1 MTETVLGVLGGSGV
15 YDIDGLEDARWVTV
29 VTPWGEPSDQLL
41 EGMLDGQRVVFLPRH
56 GRGHAISP
64 TGINARANI
73 DAMKRMGVTDL
84 VSVAAVGSFRDDLP
98 PGAFVIC
105 DQYLDRTNSRERS
118 FFGNGCVAH
127 VSFGH
132 PACDRLSDN
141 IAAAGRDAGIVMT
154 RGRTY
159 LCIEGPQFSTLAESN
174 LYRSWGLDVV
184 GMTAMPEARLAREA
198 EICYVTVAM
207 VTDYDCWHEAHGAV
221 TVEQIVA
228 VLHENADK
236 ARSLVKALAGH
247 VARRD
252 HPCSKGCDR
261 ALDYAIITQP
271 EQRDPELLGRLD
283 AVAGRVLG

>member
-1 MTETVLGVLGGSGV
+1 MTKTVLGVLGGSGV
-15 YDIDGLEDARWVTV
+15 YDIDGLEDARWVAV
-29 VTPWGEPSDQLL
+29 ETPWGDPSDQLL
-41 EGMLDGQRVVFLPRH
+41 EGTLDGQRVVFLPRH

-105 DQYLDRTNSRERS
+105 DQYVDRTNSRERS

-132 PACDRLSDN
+132 PACGHLSDN

-154 RGRTY
+154 RGGTY

-207 VTDYDCWHEAHGAV
+207 VTDFDCWHEAHGAV

-228 VLHENADK
+228 VLHKNADK
-236 ARSLVKALAGH
+236 ARLLVKALAGQ
-247 VARRD
+247 VGQRD
-252 HPCSKGCDR
+252 HPCRRGCDR
-261 ALDYAIITQP
+261 ALDYAVITQP
-271 EQRDPELLGRLD
+271 EQRDPELLARLD

>member
-1 MTETVLGVLGGSGV
+1 MTATVLGILGGSGV
-15 YDIDGLEDARWVTV
+15 YDIDGLEDARWVDV
-29 VTPWGEPSDQLL
+29 ATPWGAPSDQLL
-41 EGMLDGQRVVFLPRH
+41 EGTFKGQRMVFLPRH
-56 GRGHAISP
+56 GRGHPISP
-64 TGINARANI
+64 TGINTRANI

-84 VSVAAVGSFRDDLP
+84 VSVAAVGSFREDLP

-105 DQYLDRTNSRERS
+105 DQYIDRTNSRERS

-141 IAAAGRDAGIVMT
+141 IARAGKDVGIVMK
-154 RGRTY
+154 RGGTY

-207 VTDYDCWHEAHGAV
+207 VTDYDCWQETHGAV

-228 VLHENADK
+228 VLLSNAEK
-236 ARSLVKALAGH
+236 ARSLVKSLAGH
-247 VARRD
+247 VGQRH
-252 HPCSKGCDR
+252 HPCGQGCDR
-261 ALDYAIITQP
+261 ALDHAVITQLD
-271 EQRDPELLGRLD
+271 QRDPEVLAKLN